1 MLHIRPNRWIIV
13 QWLTFHIAYLIMSTP
28 SSPKEERIS
37 GSSRL
42 SPAEETRA
50 AIDVMFEAL
59 SHIQASLEQSSEEA
73 RSQSYRN
80 FKNALYRRFE
90 QVVEDRQA
98 SKKHGVGS
106 QGQQEAP
113 AGAPLAENADASVN
127 GTSAPPLSAT
137 DGEGAGGTLEKLWPT
152 IATK

>member
-1 MLHIRPNRWIIV
+1 
-13 QWLTFHIAYLIMSTP
+13 MSTP
-28 SSPKEERIS
+28 SRQEDIS
-37 GSSRL
+37 GASSRL

-73 RSQSYRN
+73 RSQSYRS

-98 SKKHGVGS
+98 MKQSRLVS
-106 QGQQEAP
+106 QEK
-113 AGAPLAENADASVN
+113 EDASVDDSVSQDATTSVN
-127 GTSAPPLSAT
+127 GKRENRLSAT
-137 DGEGAGGTLEKLWPT
+137 DGEHTDGTLEKFWPA
-152 IATK
+152 IAAK

>member
-1 MLHIRPNRWIIV
+1 
-13 QWLTFHIAYLIMSTP
+13 MSTP
-28 SSPKEERIS
+28 SSQKEERVS

-98 SKKHGVGS
+98 TKQHDLGS
-106 QGQQEAP
+106 QERQGISQKQKGAP
-113 AGAPLAENADASVN
+113 EGAPLSGNATASVN
-127 GTSAPPLSAT
+127 GTSKTPLSAT

-152 IATK
+152 IAAK

>member
-1 MLHIRPNRWIIV
+1 
-13 QWLTFHIAYLIMSTP
+13 MSTP
-28 SSPKEERIS
+28 SSQKEERVS

-59 SHIQASLEQSSEEA
+59 SHIQASLEESSEEA
-73 RSQSYRN
+73 RRQSYRD

-98 SKKHGVGS
+98 RKKHGVGS
-106 QGQQEAP
+106 QEQQGPP
-113 AGAPLAENADASVN
+113 ADAPLSGNATASVN
-127 GTSAPPLSAT
+127 GTSKTPLSAV
-137 DGEGAGGTLEKLWPT
+137 DGEGADGTLEKLWPT

>member
-1 MLHIRPNRWIIV
+1 M
-13 QWLTFHIAYLIMSTP
+13 MSTP
-28 SSPKEERIS
+28 SRQNDTS
-37 GSSRL
+37 GTTPHL

-73 RSQSYRN
+73 RSQSYRS

-98 SKKHGVGS
+98 SKPEVSQKQTNAPVDPALSTDADVKNANGS
-106 QGQQEAP
+106 AN
-113 AGAPLAENADASVN
+113 GAREDHSSVTDKEN
-127 GTSAPPLSAT
+127 T
-137 DGEGAGGTLEKLWPT
+137 DGTLEKLWPT
-152 IATK
+152 ISPK